1 MNQIAN
7 ATGAPLAPANET
19 ILKTQ
24 HKIRMATRNKWAC
37 ALLVG
42 AFVLVTDGRNA
53 LGQQP
58 QQQTST
64 GAVTVNDLA
73 NKPNEHLGQVQ
84 LVGVVAAVSQGEG
97 FVLVDKRE
105 YADCGLSCLA
115 EPATKKVPVRWSGD
129 APKLE
134 QTVHVAGTL
143 SQSTKGLS
151 LVAQEVSIQ

>member
-64 GAVTVNDLA
+64 GTVNVNDLA

-105 YADCGLSCLA
+105 YVDCGLSCLA

-143 SQSTKGLS
+143 SQSMKGLS